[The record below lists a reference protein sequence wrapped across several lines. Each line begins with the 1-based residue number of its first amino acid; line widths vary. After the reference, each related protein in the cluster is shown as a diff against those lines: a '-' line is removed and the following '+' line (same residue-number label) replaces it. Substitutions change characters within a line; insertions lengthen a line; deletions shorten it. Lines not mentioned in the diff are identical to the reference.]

1 MNKKNNPE
9 EYNFVFDDN
18 GWKNNAAVE
27 YQKRRSEYLIK
38 NSNKNNIKANSK
50 TNLKNS
56 PLLLWGVQNSPLSDF
71 HFSADFATLYQES
84 HILYFTGIKQQKV
97 ALWLNPLA
105 KKKEQQILFLP
116 TKDSHLEFWQGNMLG
131 ISENKEWNSFQK
143 NLIGFTNIQDIN
155 DIEEII
161 NEQIKNYSLKEISLF
176 WHASEN
182 KKKVKKDHQ
191 YFLNENLKKKISKK
205 NPKIKFSN
213 QYQLITDMRNYLD
226 LQEKKNLRNAIKTTK
241 DAFFGL
247 LKKKSKMTNEKE
259 VANFLREEM
268 VHKSGFP
275 LHYSLI
281 VGGGINATC
290 LHYVKNNEKIKADEL
305 VLIDFGVKHHH
316 IGCDVTR
323 TFPLA
328 KRMNP
333 LQAILYQI
341 VLDTNKAVEK
351 IVEKKIKAGI
361 SFQELNDFA
370 WQYLEDELQKRFVD
384 KGGKMKRAYQK
395 APHGIGHLL
404 GYEVHDGD
412 AFGEYKERPLQEGWV
427 ITNEPGLY
435 GEFEII
441 INKKKYKQSI
451 GIRIEDNLLITKNGC
466 QNLTKDIPKEIVEL
480 EKI

>member
-1 MNKKNNPE
+1 MNKKNTPE
-9 EYNFVFDDN
+9 QYNFVFDDN
-18 GWKNNAAVE
+18 GWKNNAVVE
-27 YQKRRSEYLIK
+27 YQKRRNKYLVK
-38 NSNKNNIKANSK
+38 NP
-50 TNLKNS
+50 
-56 PLLLWGVQNSPLSDF
+56 PLLLWGVQNSPLSNF
-71 HFSADFATLYQES
+71 HFSADFANLYQES

-105 KKKEQQILFLP
+105 KKTDQQILFLP
-116 TKDSHLEFWQGNMLG
+116 IKDSQLEFWQGKMLG
-131 ISENKEWNSFQK
+131 VSKHKEWHSFQK
-143 NLIGFTNIQDIN
+143 NLTGFSNIQNIE
-155 DIEEII
+155 DIEEVI
-161 NEQIKNYSLKEISLF
+161 NEQIKNYSLKEIGLF

-182 KKKVKKDHQ
+182 KKRVKKDHQ
-191 YFLNENLKKKISKK
+191 YFLNESIKKKINKNNNKK
-205 NPKIKFSN
+205 NNQIKFSN
-213 QYQLITDMRNYLD
+213 QYQLITDIRNDLD
-226 LQEKKNLRNAIKTTK
+226 LQEKKNINNAIKTTK
-241 DAFFGL
+241 DAFIGL
-247 LKKKSKMTNEKE
+247 LKKKSIMTSEKE

-281 VGGGINATC
+281 VGGGVNATC

-328 KRMNP
+328 KKMNP

-351 IVEKKIKAGI
+351 KTKAGI
-361 SFQELNDFA
+361 SFQELNQFA
-370 WQYLEDELQKRFVD
+370 WHYLEDELQKRFLD

-435 GEFEII
+435 GEFEIT
-441 INKKKYKQSI
+441 INEKKYKQSI

-466 QNLTKDIPKEIVEL
+466 QNLTKSIPKEIVEL
-480 EKI
+480 EKF